1 MRAVPDGA
9 ARFSFLR
16 LELGR
21 DLLKASV
28 RVRGFIGK
36 RCAWIVAMSLE
47 TAGAICPGAFFDKAQ
62 LVQIRG
68 VRSSLACL
76 WR

>member
-1 MRAVPDGA
+1 MR
-9 ARFSFLR
+9 SIETHFLSY
-16 LELGR
+16 
-21 DLLKASV
+21 KP
-28 RVRGFIGK
+28 GFIGK
-36 RCAWIVAMSLE
+36 RCAWIVAMPLE

-68 VRSSLACL
+68 GRSSLACL